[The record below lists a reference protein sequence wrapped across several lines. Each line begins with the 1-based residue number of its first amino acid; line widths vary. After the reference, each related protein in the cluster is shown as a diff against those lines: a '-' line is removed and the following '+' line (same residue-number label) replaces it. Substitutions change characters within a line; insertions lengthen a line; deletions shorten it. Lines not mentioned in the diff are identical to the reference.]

1 MRCAS
6 KDDVPEEDWREALR
20 REAVIRPLA
29 GRPRLTI
36 AAVDGAAAEL
46 GLKRARVYRLIAGD
60 HRLPLGAAGE
70 RPGMELIVLGERRVA
85 REPRPPRGAAPA
97 PPRPAGASGARR

>member
-1 MRCAS
+1 MVRSAS

-36 AAVDGAAAEL
+36 AAIDGAAAEL
-46 GLKRARVYRLIAGD
+46 GLKRA
-60 HRLPLGAAGE
+60 
-70 RPGMELIVLGERRVA
+70 
-85 REPRPPRGAAPA
+85 
-97 PPRPAGASGARR
+97 ASIG